1 MNIEVPL
8 ECLAILIQ
16 VLFEDAEPLFAVDV
30 LLESLVCLGS
40 IQFVKVQGGRKLNVR
55 CELLVRLIVLVVDW
69 AALKL
74 DNSRESIHVIDGGCC
89 SNFSTIT
96 VTSDRGH
103 SNVLLIHE
111 SNNVIGHFLHTLT
124 QLDTQLVEKTY
135 IIVVGG
141 MMVRATL
148 ISVV

>member
-55 CELLVRLIVLVVDW
+55 CELLVSLIVLVVDW

-103 SNVLLIHE
+103 GTCFILGLC
-111 SNNVIGHFLHTLT
+111 
-124 QLDTQLVEKTY
+124 
-135 IIVVGG
+135 
-141 MMVRATL
+141 
-148 ISVV
+148 

>member
-40 IQFVKVQGGRKLNVR
+40 IQFVKVQSGRKLNVR

-124 QLDTQLVEKTY
+124 QLEHTTCREKLT
-135 IIVVGG
+135 
-141 MMVRATL
+141 
-148 ISVV
+148 S